1 MVTTYTVLKTIHILA
16 TVAWVG
22 GGAILVMLLAR
33 ARRAND
39 TGTLVALI
47 RQLQFVGPRVF
58 APSGLILVITGIW
71 MRADGYLGSHY
82 DLWVVLGLVGWAA
95 TFVTGN
101 FFLRPTG
108 ERLGATLAEKG
119 PEDPAALAL
128 MGRILN
134 VARVDQ
140 LVLALVIVDMVIK
153 PT

>member
-1 MVTTYTVLKTIHILA
+1 
-16 TVAWVG
+16 
-22 GGAILVMLLAR
+22 
-33 ARRAND
+33 
-39 TGTLVALI
+39 
-47 RQLQFVGPRVF
+47 VGPRIF

-82 DLWVVLGLVGWAA
+82 DLWVILGLVGWGA

-108 ERLGATLAEKG
+108 EKLGAELAEKG
-119 PEDPAALAL
+119 PDDPGALAL
-128 MGRILN
+128 MDRILN

-140 LVLALVIVDMVIK
+140 VVLVLVVIDMVIK

>member
-1 MVTTYTVLKTIHILA
+1 MVNTYTVLKTIHVL
-16 TVAWVG
+16 VAIVWVG
-22 GGAILVMLLAR
+22 GGIMIVTLLAR

-39 TGTLVALI
+39 SGGLAGLV
-47 RQLQFVGPRVF
+47 RQLQFVGPRIF

-71 MRADGYLGSHY
+71 MVQHQGIPW
-82 DLWVVLGLVGWAA
+82 DLWVILGLVGWGA
-95 TFVTGN
+95 TFITGN

-108 ERLGATLAEKG
+108 EKLGETIAEKG
-119 PEDPAALAL
+119 PDDPGSLAL

-140 LVLALVIVDMVIK
+140 VVLVLVVIDMVIK

>member
-1 MVTTYTVLKTIHILA
+1 MVNTYTVLKTIHVLA
-16 TVAWVG
+16 SVAWVG
-22 GGAILVMLLAR
+22 GGVILVTLLAR

-39 TGTLVALI
+39 SGTLVALI
-47 RQLQFVGPRVF
+47 RQLQFVGPRIF

-82 DLWVVLGLVGWAA
+82 DLWVILGLVGWGA

-108 ERLGATLAEKG
+108 EKLGAELAEKG
-119 PEDPAALAL
+119 PDDPGALVL
-128 MGRILN
+128 MDRILN

-140 LVLALVIVDMVIK
+140 VVLVLVVIDMVIK